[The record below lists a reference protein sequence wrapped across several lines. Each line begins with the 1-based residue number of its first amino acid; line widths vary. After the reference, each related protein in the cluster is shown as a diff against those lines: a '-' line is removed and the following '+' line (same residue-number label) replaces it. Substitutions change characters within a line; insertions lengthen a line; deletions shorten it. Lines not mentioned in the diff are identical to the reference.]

1 MSDSAIQK
9 KAKNEISKDFK
20 SDVQNLLDVL
30 RTNADGENIIVGTEE
45 KPVVTD
51 SEQVPIEHFFMDGV
65 YVRKMTMYKHSAV
78 IGAIHKHL
86 HMCFLLTGHL
96 TVSSEE
102 GVIEYKAPCHIIA
115 TPGTQR
121 VLYANEDSVWYNTH
135 KNPNSIKNIA
145 QLERKLVVLNQ
156 EEYEEYIKNK

>member
-20 SDVQNLLDVL
+20 SDVQNLLNVL

-135 KNPNSIKNIA
+135 KNPNGIENIA